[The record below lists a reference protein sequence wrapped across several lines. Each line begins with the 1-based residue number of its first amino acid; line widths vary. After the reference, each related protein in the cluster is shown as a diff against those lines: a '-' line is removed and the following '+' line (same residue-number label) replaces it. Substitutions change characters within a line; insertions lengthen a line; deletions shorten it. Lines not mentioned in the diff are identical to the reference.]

1 MRNRLVAGNW
11 KMNKTPAQTDVFIN
25 RFLELVD
32 SNHAAEILLLP
43 PFTSLD
49 WAGKL
54 LAGVGISLGGQDL
67 YFEPS
72 GPFTGEISAEILL
85 ACHCSYVLVGHSE
98 RRTILNED
106 ETLVNRKV
114 LAATTSGIRPIFCVG
129 ETLREHQ
136 QGKARERICFQLEHG
151 LAGMDQQDATSVV
164 IAYEPLWAIGTGETA
179 SPQAAQETINMIR
192 KWLAVVYDDSLSQ
205 GTRILYGGS
214 VNPENTAAL
223 LDQPDIDG
231 VLVGGASLSPETF
244 AQIANCAGQ
253 SAT

>member
-1 MRNRLVAGNW
+1 MRERLVAGNW
-11 KMNKTPAQTDVFIN
+11 KMNKTPAQTDMFIN

-32 SNHAAEILLLP
+32 SNHATEILLLP

-54 LAGVGISLGGQDL
+54 LAGVGIYLGAQDL

-72 GPFTGEISAEILL
+72 GPFTGEISVEMLL
-85 ACHCSYVLVGHSE
+85 ACNCSYVLLGHSE
-98 RRTILNED
+98 RRTILNEN
-106 ETLVNRKV
+106 ETLINRKV
-114 LAATTSGIRPIFCVG
+114 LAATASGIRPILCVG
-129 ETLREHQ
+129 ETLTEHQ

-151 LAGMDQQDATSVV
+151 LAEMDQQDAASVV
-164 IAYEPLWAIGTGETA
+164 IAYEPLWAIGTGKTA
-179 SPQAAQETINMIR
+179 SAQAAQETISMIR
-192 KWLAVVYDDSLSQ
+192 KWLAVAYDDSLSQ
-205 GTRILYGGS
+205 RTRILYGGS

-244 AQIANCAGQ
+244 AQIANRAGQ
-253 SAT
+253 STT

>member
-1 MRNRLVAGNW
+1 MRDRLVAGNW
-11 KMNKTPAQTDVFIN
+11 KMNQTPTQTDVFIK

-32 SNHAAEILLLP
+32 RNRPTEILLLP
-43 PFTSLD
+43 PFTSLNL
-49 WAGKL
+49 AGKL
-54 LAGVGISLGGQDL
+54 LAEVGISLGAQDL

-72 GPFTGEISAEILL
+72 GPFTGEISAEMLR

-98 RRTILNED
+98 RRTILNEN
-106 ETLVNRKV
+106 EALVNRKV
-114 LAATTSGIRPIFCVG
+114 LAAVASGIRPILCVG

-136 QGKARERICFQLEHG
+136 QGKARERICFQLKHD

-179 SPQAAQETINMIR
+179 SAQVAQETINMIR
-192 KWLAVVYDDSLSQ
+192 KWLAGAYDDSLSQ
-205 GTRILYGGS
+205 RMRILYGGS
-214 VNPENTAAL
+214 VKPENTAAL

-253 SAT
+253 SVT

>member
-1 MRNRLVAGNW
+1 MRDRLVAGNW
-11 KMNKTPAQTDVFIN
+11 KMNQTPTQTDVFIK

-32 SNHAAEILLLP
+32 SNHATEILLLP
-43 PFTSLD
+43 PFTSLNL
-49 WAGKL
+49 AGKL
-54 LAGVGISLGGQDL
+54 LAGVGISLGAQDL

-72 GPFTGEISAEILL
+72 GPFTGEISAEMLQ

-98 RRTILNED
+98 RRTILNEN

-114 LAATTSGIRPIFCVG
+114 LAAVASGIRPILCLG

-136 QGKARERICFQLEHG
+136 QGKARERVSFQLKHG
-151 LAGMDQQDATSVV
+151 LAGIDQQDAASVV

-179 SPQAAQETINMIR
+179 SAQVAQETISMIR
-192 KWLAVVYDDSLSQ
+192 KWLAGAYDDSLSQ
-205 GTRILYGGS
+205 RMRILYGGS
-214 VNPENTAAL
+214 VKPENTAAL

-253 SAT
+253 SVT